1 MNSISRIAV
10 LCGVIVLASCQVRE
24 TAPDP
29 EPVSPAPAGLPAVPV
44 AAGPTLPPGPVT
56 VIEVSLS
63 GHAPSAAA
71 QAETAR
77 LARDAGPLGLRVMG
91 WVVDGPVAADAG
103 YPQSVV
109 NRTQLAVLGEVRVLP
124 SRVLVD
130 RTGRVRKVFPGVAWS
145 DDAQAEMEAVLA
157 EVEK

>member
-1 MNSISRIAV
+1 MNSISRV
-10 LCGVIVLASCQVRE
+10 VVFCGVIVLSSCQVRE
-24 TAPDP
+24 TAPGP
-29 EPVSPAPAGLPAVPV
+29 EPAAPAPAESPAASA
-44 AAGPTLPPGPVT
+44 AAGPSLPPGPVT
-56 VIEVSLS
+56 VIEVSLPR
-63 GHAPSAAA
+63 HAPSAAA

-77 LARDAGPLGLRVMG
+77 LAREAGPRGLRVVG

-109 NRTQLAVLGEVRVLP
+109 NRAQLAVLGELRVLP

-130 RTGRVRKVFPGVAWS
+130 RTGRVRKVYPGVPWPDEAR
-145 DDAQAEMEAVLA
+145 AAVEAVLA